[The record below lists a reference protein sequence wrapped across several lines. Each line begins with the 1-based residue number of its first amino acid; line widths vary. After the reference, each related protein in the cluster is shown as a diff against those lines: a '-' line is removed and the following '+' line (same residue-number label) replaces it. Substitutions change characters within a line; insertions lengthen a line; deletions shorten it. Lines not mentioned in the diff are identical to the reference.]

1 MLKGG
6 ILNGQL
12 LRVLGETGHKD
23 LLLVSDAGMPLP
35 KDVERVDLSLVP
47 GIPAYTDVLQA
58 VVDDIMVEK
67 AFLAEEVKT
76 ISPKMHAKI
85 LEILKPTGCEIEYVP
100 HVELKQIMQTTRA
113 CIRSGEF
120 TGYANVILQA
130 GVSYGGDAER

>member
-1 MLKGG
+1 M
-6 ILNGQL
+6 NGQL

-47 GIPAYTDVLQA
+47 GITAYTDVLQA

-76 ISPKMHAKI
+76 ISPKIHAKI
-85 LEILKPTGCEIEYVP
+85 LEILKPT
-100 HVELKQIMQTTRA
+100 
-113 CIRSGEF
+113 
-120 TGYANVILQA
+120 
-130 GVSYGGDAER
+130 

>member
-1 MLKGG
+1 
-6 ILNGQL
+6 
-12 LRVLGETGHKD
+12 
-23 LLLVSDAGMPLP
+23 
-35 KDVERVDLSLVP
+35 
-47 GIPAYTDVLQA
+47 
-58 VVDDIMVEK
+58 MVEK

>member
-85 LEILKPTGCEIEYVP
+85 LEILKPT
-100 HVELKQIMQTTRA
+100 
-113 CIRSGEF
+113 
-120 TGYANVILQA
+120 
-130 GVSYGGDAER
+130 